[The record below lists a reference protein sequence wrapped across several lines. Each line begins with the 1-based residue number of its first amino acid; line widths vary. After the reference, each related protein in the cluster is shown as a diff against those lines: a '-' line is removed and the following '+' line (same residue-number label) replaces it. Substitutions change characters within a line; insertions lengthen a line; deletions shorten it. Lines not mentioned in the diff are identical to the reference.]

1 MARHSHWANIK
12 HKKAKTDSRRGRL
25 WGKCAKAIMV
35 AARNGHP
42 DPASNL
48 ALRYAV
54 EEAKA
59 ANMPRDTIE
68 RAIKKGSGELGGEN
82 YEPIRYEGYAPG
94 GVAIVIDA
102 LTNNRT
108 RTAGDVRMLFTKY
121 GGNLGATGC
130 VGYMF
135 DARGRITIDEK
146 AATEDALM
154 TVAIDAGAED
164 VSLDDGLWTVV
175 TSSADLLNVKDAIEK
190 AKIRFEAAEAT
201 LIPNVL
207 TEVDGETAAKVVRL
221 VEGLEENDDVQKV
234 YTNLD
239 ASAEALEAALSEP
252 RP

>member
-12 HKKAKTDSRRGRL
+12 HKKAKSDARRGRL

-35 AARNGHP
+35 AARTGSP
-42 DPASNL
+42 DPAANL

-82 YEPIRYEGYAPG
+82 YEPIRYEGYGPG

-108 RTAGDVRMLFTKY
+108 RTAGEVRMIFTKY

-135 DARGRITIDEK
+135 DARGRITIDEQ
-146 AATEDALM
+146 AVTEDALM
-154 TVAIDAGAED
+154 AVAIEAGAED
-164 VSLDDGLWTVV
+164 VYAGDGLWTVV
-175 TSSADLLNVKDAIEK
+175 TSSADLLNVKDSIEK
-190 AKIRFEAAEAT
+190 ARIRIEASEVT
-201 LIPNVL
+201 MIPNAL
-207 TEVDGETAAKVVRL
+207 TEVNAEIAAKVVKL
-221 VEGLEENDDVQKV
+221 VDALEDNDDVQKV

-239 ASAEALEAALSEP
+239 ASAEALEAALKD
-252 RP
+252 